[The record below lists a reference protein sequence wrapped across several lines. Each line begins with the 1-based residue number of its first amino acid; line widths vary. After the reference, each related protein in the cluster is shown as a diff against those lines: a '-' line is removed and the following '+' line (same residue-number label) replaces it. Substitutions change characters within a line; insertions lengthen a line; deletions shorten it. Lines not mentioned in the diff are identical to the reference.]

1 MSSGKLRIAFI
12 HPDLGIGGA
21 ERLVV
26 DAALGLQKL
35 GHSVDIYTSHHDPGH
50 CFEETRNGTLRVHH
64 LRSPFPRAIKGK
76 LHILFSHARQLHLT
90 AHLLS
95 PSAPLYDVYFVDQ
108 LSTCIPFLRLGTH
121 TRVLFYCHFPDK
133 LLADGAYA
141 DGDRKRNGGFL
152 KSIYRLPM
160 DIWEEWT
167 TKQADTLLANSR
179 FTVGVF
185 RKHFPSIQTTP
196 RVVYPGINLDAYASL
211 KVDRADPDVA
221 RVLSNRPTLLS
232 LNRFEKKKNLSLAID
247 AFALFRR
254 YFNSTGVQ
262 KGQRTRLVLAGGWD
276 PRLLDNEKTL
286 RALLDNA
293 KFHGFTYA
301 ITTPSTSTVSLPDL
315 PSSPDTADPDILFL
329 LNFSTAQRSAL
340 LTSPLTLALL
350 YTPVNEH
357 FGIGPV
363 EAMACGL
370 PVLACNSGGPTESVV
385 DNPPGQRTGWLQRP
399 GPGVWAD
406 ALIEILGL
414 SPAQRKA
421 LAERAKRRAKEQFGM
436 EVMARELEYAL
447 EETVSLGRVPA
458 ATAAAAMWGIWVA
471 LALLLVLFASI
482 VRMLL

>member
-1 MSSGKLRIAFI
+1 MNPGKLRIAFI

-64 LRSPFPRAIKGK
+64 VRSPFPRAIKGK
-76 LHILFSHARQLHLT
+76 FHILFSHARQLHLT

-95 PSAPLYDVYFVDQ
+95 PSAPSYDVYFVDQ

-133 LLADGAYA
+133 LLADGAYV
-141 DGDRKRNGGFL
+141 DGDGKRNGGFL
-152 KSIYRLPM
+152 KCIYRLPM
-160 DIWEEWT
+160 DTWEEWT
-167 TKQADTLLANSR
+167 TKQADTILANSR

-211 KVDRADPDVA
+211 DVNRAHPDVA

-232 LNRFEKKKNLSLAID
+232 LNRFEQKKNISLAMD
-247 AFALFRR
+247 AFALLRR
-254 YFNSTGVQ
+254 YLTI
-262 KGQRTRLVLAGGWD
+262 KGTLKKLNPRLVLAGGWD

-286 RALLDNA
+286 QTLLNNA
-293 KFHGFTYA
+293 KLHGLTYA
-301 ITTPSTSTVSLPDL
+301 ITTPSTSTVALPDFP
-315 PSSPDTADPDILFL
+315 PSPETAEPDVLFL

-340 LTSPLTLALL
+340 LTSPSTLALL
-350 YTPVNEH
+350 YTPTNEH

-363 EAMACGL
+363 EGMACGL
-370 PVLACNSGGPTESVV
+370 PVLACNSGGPTESIV
-385 DNPPGQRTGWLQRP
+385 DNPPSQRTGWLQRP

-421 LAERAKRRAKEQFGM
+421 LAERARRRAREKFGM
-436 EVMARELEYAL
+436 EAMARDLEYAL
-447 EETVSLGRVPA
+447 EETVALGRVP
-458 ATAAAAMWGIWVA
+458 TRAAAAALWGVWAA
-471 LALLLVLFASI
+471 LALLLVLFAY
-482 VRMLL
+482 VVQALV